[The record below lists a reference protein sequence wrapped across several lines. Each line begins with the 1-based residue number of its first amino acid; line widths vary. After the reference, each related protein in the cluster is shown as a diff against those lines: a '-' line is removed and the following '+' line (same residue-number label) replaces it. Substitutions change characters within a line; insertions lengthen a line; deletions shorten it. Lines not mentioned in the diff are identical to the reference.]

1 MEENRDKLPTVA
13 AEINFFFFFFFFYLF
28 ISEYKHY
35 LHHNKT
41 EIHLNTLLTRQN
53 NITF

>member
-1 MEENRDKLPTVA
+1 MNNKAIIEFGFP
-13 AEINFFFFFFFFYLF
+13 IFFFFSEVIFYF

-35 LHHNKT
+35 LQHNKT

-53 NITF
+53 NITL